1 MALLYANDN
10 YYYFM
15 DAFMHCFAAAGIPAA
30 IPGNSLS
37 FMRDDTVS
45 GTGVPGRL
53 RLNDAK
59 MHPPK
64 KGNREKNFFRCKNAS
79 FCLEK
84 EKCEKNNQKNQL
96 NTKMARPVL

>member
-1 MALLYANDN
+1 MALLYHNNN
-10 YYYFM
+10 YYCFI
-15 DAFMHCFAAAGIPAA
+15 DAFLHYFTDARIPAA
-30 IPGNSLS
+30 TPGNSLS
-37 FMRDDTVS
+37 FMRDDRVS

-53 RLNDAK
+53 RPDDAK
-59 MHPPK
+59 MHPPQ